1 MTGKTRQ
8 TFLNQKLSFFP
19 AEERR
24 RQQHELE
31 ARDAEVA
38 MKVQSRLFSDSGTPP
53 LPTLNGDVPEA
64 TSNDAPRRIVYND
77 EQYQVKLARPAL
89 VKDEPVYANNK
100 PEHYAVSGKYP
111 GGAISKI
118 PAVSP
123 RRSFLPNNHHEEQ
136 EDNVVGL
143 AGLSQKDLVISK
155 RAEEQLEQEKRDE
168 LLAKRLQ
175 QQLEMEGDDTDT
187 TKFVQ
192 EAQDLEYA
200 KMLQAKEK
208 AKIKRAKERKRQ
220 KKLLEQQQQLESQP
234 ESSPQSLVDG
244 ATANVNDDNNDDESV
259 ISAPILKLPARKPYM
274 NTGAIDSHPYLEQ
287 RQQDHQDLQVQSESE
302 LSEPQYANVGP
313 NAAKYFE
320 PPVTPHVRQ
329 TSDDGL
335 PIPPYMPMQ
344 QPTSKRSTSLE
355 KRIKKKKEKEG
366 CKQQ

>member
-1 MTGKTRQ
+1 MTFDHFKVSKGKN
-8 TFLNQKLSFFP
+8 LYIL

-24 RQQHELE
+24 RQLHEIE

-38 MKVQSRLFSDSGTPP
+38 MKVQTRLFSESGTPP
-53 LPTLNGDVPEA
+53 LPSLNGDVPEA
-64 TSNDAPRRIVYND
+64 TNDVPRRIVYND

-100 PEHYAVSGKYP
+100 PEHYAVSTKYP

-123 RRSFLPNNHHEEQ
+123 RRSYLNSQ

-143 AGLSQKDLVISK
+143 AGLSQKDLVLSK

-175 QQLEMEGDDTDT
+175 DQLELEDEPD

-220 KKLLEQQQQLESQP
+220 KKLLEQQESQGG
-234 ESSPQSLVDG
+234 SSMEASPPLVDG
-244 ATANVNDDNNDDESV
+244 ATARNDNNDDESV

-287 RQQDHQDLQVQSESE
+287 QQEERSSENE
-302 LSEPQYANVGP
+302 LLEPQYANVGP

>member
-1 MTGKTRQ
+1 MNSRQ
-8 TFLNQKLSFFP
+8 CAWCQFPLLTFTNIVS

-24 RQQHELE
+24 RQLHEIE

-38 MKVQSRLFSDSGTPP
+38 LKVQNRLFGDSGTPP
-53 LPTLNGDVPEA
+53 LPVLNGDVPEA
-64 TSNDAPRRIVYND
+64 TNEVPRRIVYND

-123 RRSFLPNNHHEEQ
+123 RRSFLSQDHTDH
-136 EDNVVGL
+136 DNVVGL
-143 AGLSQKDLVISK
+143 AGLSQKDLVLSK

-168 LLAKRLQ
+168 ILAKRLQ
-175 QQLEMEGDDTDT
+175 EQLEMEGDTDT
-187 TKFVQ
+187 FVQ

-200 KMLQAKEK
+200 KMLHEKEK

-220 KKLLEQQQQLESQP
+220 KKLLEQQQQQESQG
-234 ESSPQSLVDG
+234 SSPDG
-244 ATANVNDDNNDDESV
+244 PSTEGAAGASAAVPIANEDDESV

-274 NTGAIDSHPYLEQ
+274 NTGAIDTHPYLEQ
-287 RQQDHQDLQVQSESE
+287 DEQSFENE
-302 LSEPQYANVGP
+302 VSEPQYANVGP

-344 QPTSKRSTSLE
+344 QPVSKRSTSLE

>member
-1 MTGKTRQ
+1 
-8 TFLNQKLSFFP
+8 
-19 AEERR
+19 
-24 RQQHELE
+24 
-31 ARDAEVA
+31 
-38 MKVQSRLFSDSGTPP
+38 MKVQTRLFSESGTPP
-53 LPTLNGDVPEA
+53 LPSLNGDVPEA
-64 TSNDAPRRIVYND
+64 TNDVPRRIVYND

-100 PEHYAVSGKYP
+100 PEHYAVSTKYP

-123 RRSFLPNNHHEEQ
+123 RRSYLNSQ

-143 AGLSQKDLVISK
+143 AGLSQKDLVLSK

-175 QQLEMEGDDTDT
+175 DQLEMEEDED

-220 KKLLEQQQQLESQP
+220 KKLLEQQESQGG
-234 ESSPQSLVDG
+234 SSMEASPPLVDG
-244 ATANVNDDNNDDESV
+244 ATARNDNNDDESV

-287 RQQDHQDLQVQSESE
+287 QNRPDLEHHQISETE
-302 LSEPQYANVGP
+302 QESEPQYANVGP